1 MVRKRYKWKDGA
13 HLDEHSKRKH
23 KILHEYVLQY
33 IIVRCKHPQQP
44 RFRFAIVDGFAGAGR
59 YGCASPGS
67 PLIFVDRVKAAADLI
82 NITRAAEGLPPIEL
96 ECHLILND
104 ADAEAAALLKQNIAP
119 ILANVKENG
128 KYLQITTTFF
138 SQPFEDAYPKI
149 KTLLAEAKISNALF
163 NLDQCGHSY
172 VDRATLID
180 IIQTYQSEIFYTF
193 SISSFLTFLSRTNG
207 DLLKSQL
214 AFLDLPPHD
223 IEQLNFPLSN
233 ERWMGAAE
241 RLVFESFQ
249 VCAPFVSPFSI
260 HNPEGWRYW
269 FIHFAKSYRARQV
282 YNNVLHDNSSA
293 QAHFGRAGLNMLSY
307 DARHADGHL
316 YLFDSHGRA
325 SAVDQLRDD
334 IPRLLTDRGH
344 AMNVL
349 DFYEGIYNLTPAH
362 SSDILSSLVD
372 HPDLTVTT
380 KSGGERRKASTI
392 KVADTIILNPQR
404 TFYQMLRPPVLR

>member
-1 MVRKRYKWKDGA
+1 MVRKRYKWEDGA
-13 HLDEHSKRKH
+13 QLDEHSKRKH

-33 IIVRCKHPQQP
+33 IVVRCKHPQQP

-59 YGCASPGS
+59 YAGGAPGS
-67 PLIFVDRVKAAADLI
+67 PLIFVDRVKAAAEEI
-82 NITRAAEGLPPIEL
+82 NLARAIEGLPFIDL

-104 ADAEAAALLKQNIAP
+104 ADPVAASLLKQNIAP
-119 ILANVKENG
+119 LLAEVKETSKN
-128 KYLQITTTFF
+128 LRIQTSFLNEV
-138 SQPFEDAYPKI
+138 FEDAYPKI
-149 KTLLAEAKISNALF
+149 KTILTSAKITNALF

-172 VDRATLID
+172 VDRTTLVD

-193 SISSFLTFLSRTNG
+193 SIQSFLAFLSRTNPE
-207 DLLKSQL
+207 LLLSQL
-214 AFLDLPPHD
+214 AFLNLPMRD
-223 IEQLNFPLSN
+223 IEQLNFPMSN
-233 ERWMGAAE
+233 ERWLGTAE
-241 RLVFESFQ
+241 RLVFDAFQ

-260 HNPEGWRYW
+260 HNPDGWRYW

-307 DARHADGHL
+307 NSRHTDGHL
-316 YLFDSHGRA
+316 YLFDRAGRTT
-325 SAVDQLRDD
+325 AVDQLRDD

-344 AMNVL
+344 AINVL

-362 SSDILSSLVD
+362 SADILSSLVG
-372 HPDLTVTT
+372 HPDLKVTT

-392 KVADTIILNPQR
+392 KVTDTISLNPQR
-404 TFYQMLRPPVLR
+404 TFHQILRPIENR